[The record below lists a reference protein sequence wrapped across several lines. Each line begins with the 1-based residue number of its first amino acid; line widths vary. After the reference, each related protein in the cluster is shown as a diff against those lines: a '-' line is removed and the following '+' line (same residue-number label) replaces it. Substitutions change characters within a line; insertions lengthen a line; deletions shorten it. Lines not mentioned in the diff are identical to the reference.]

1 VVAAAG
7 GFSAGAA
14 GATGAPT
21 GFGSAVVERRATG
34 PGLREHLPGR
44 VVDVELDHRRGGGR
58 RERLGGRRE
67 QRGGGDERDHATV
80 PMKAM
85 K

>member
-14 GATGAPT
+14 GATGAP
-21 GFGSAVVERRATG
+21 TG